1 MILNEFGLGQWTSI
15 FLIFFFFFTLKVFV
29 SLKIEEIYTMDN
41 KIG

>member
-15 FLIFFFFFTLKVFV
+15 FLIFFFFTLKVFV